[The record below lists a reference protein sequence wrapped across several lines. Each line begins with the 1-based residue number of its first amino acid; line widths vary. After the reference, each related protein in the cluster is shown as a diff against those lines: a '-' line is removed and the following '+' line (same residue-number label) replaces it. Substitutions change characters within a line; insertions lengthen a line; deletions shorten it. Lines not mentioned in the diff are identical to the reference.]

1 MTTLTKVLIGAA
13 AVTAV
18 AVVTTVVNKKDEQK
32 AIRVSDGKVVKG
44 TVTED
49 EDGNLEFEEKE
60 GIIKRIKKFVT
71 KKVIRI
77 LGWVAL
83 HMEQI
88 EAASAII
95 GFVGTIISITGAVR
109 DFVRNND
116 LSGKLDA
123 IDKKLTEQEQYYR
136 DEFKA
141 LYEDHNILAKNQAK
155 IAKAIG
161 VPVKEEIA

>member
-1 MTTLTKVLIGAA
+1 MNTLTKVLIGAA

-18 AVVTTVVNKKDEQK
+18 AVVVKVIKDKKEEPK
-32 AIRVSDGKVVKG
+32 KEA
-44 TVTED
+44 ED
-49 EDGNLEFEEKE
+49 EKKE
-60 GIIKRIKKFVT
+60 SPIKRIKAFVI

-77 LGWVAL
+77 LGWVAI

-95 GFVGTIISITGAVR
+95 GLVGAVISIVTATR
-109 DFVRNND
+109 DFVKNND
-116 LSGKLDA
+116 ICGKLDA

-141 LYEDHNILAKNQAK
+141 LYEDHNILARNQVK
-155 IAKAIG
+155 IAKAVG
-161 VPVKEEIA
+161 VPCKE

>member
-1 MTTLTKVLIGAA
+1 MNTLTKVLIGAA

-18 AVVTTVVNKKDEQK
+18 AVVVKVINDKKEEPK
-32 AIRVSDGKVVKG
+32 KEA
-44 TVTED
+44 ED
-49 EDGNLEFEEKE
+49 EKKE
-60 GIIKRIKKFVT
+60 SPIKRIKDFVI

-77 LGWVAL
+77 LGWVAI

-95 GFVGTIISITGAVR
+95 GLVGAVISIVTATR
-109 DFVRNND
+109 DFVKNND
-116 LSGKLDA
+116 ICGKLDA

-141 LYEDHNILAKNQAK
+141 LYEDHNILAKNQVK
-155 IAKAIG
+155 IAKAVG
-161 VPVKEEIA
+161 VPCKE

>member
-13 AVTAV
+13 AVTTV
-18 AVVTTVVNKKDEQK
+18 AVVV
-32 AIRVSDGKVVKG
+32 KVVKK
-44 TVTED
+44 
-49 EDGNLEFEEKE
+49 NEEKNNDIAE
-60 GIIKRIKKFVT
+60 QAVRQDEKDSIIKRIKRFVT

-77 LGWVAL
+77 LGWVAI

-155 IAKAIG
+155 IAKVIG